1 MSQDLFERIKLLSL
15 EVQSLVRQ
23 GVKDGVPER
32 IDERNALLR
41 QWFAEVNDLM
51 TLTNEQ
57 QQFLEQLLQQEQ
69 QLLTQ
74 LEQEQH
80 ELSSH
85 ERGKKKVSAY
95 QSISRN

>member
-1 MSQDLFERIKLLSL
+1 MNQDLFERLKLLSL
-15 EVQSLVRQ
+15 EIQSLVRQ

-51 TLTNEQ
+51 TMTNEQ

-69 QLLTQ
+69 NLLSK
-74 LEQEQH
+74 LEQEQR

-95 QSISRN
+95 HSVSRN